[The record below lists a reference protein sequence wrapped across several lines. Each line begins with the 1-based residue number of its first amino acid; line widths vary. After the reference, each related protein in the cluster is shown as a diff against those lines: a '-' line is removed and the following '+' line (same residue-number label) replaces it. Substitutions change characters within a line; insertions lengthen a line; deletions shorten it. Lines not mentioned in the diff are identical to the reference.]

1 MIYPQKH
8 LTRQARALL
17 AAGACFHRKDAGNDD
32 DPFAALTK
40 AFGTHTEE
48 VLRRLGG
55 TDQDVAAIKEQLAE
69 IEQRA
74 ARGSFGG
81 SNHHFESWGAQV
93 ADAPEIKALADGG
106 ERGKARILVKALT
119 SDMASAGALAP
130 PDRQR
135 NITLLPK
142 RRLTVRD
149 LLGIGQTSSNSVEFM
164 KQSGF
169 TNSAAPVAEGA
180 LKPESQITF
189 ELADAKVKTIATW
202 IKASRQILADAP
214 LLRSTVDGE
223 LTYAIAFVEE
233 GQLLHGD
240 GTGQNL
246 HGIIPQATAYETTR
260 NQAGDTR
267 FDTILHAIEQAEIAD
282 LPASGVILPTS
293 DWFAMVGTKGDDGH
307 YLSGLGPLANVPP
320 RLWQLP
326 VVWTN
331 CLAAGDFVVGAFESA
346 VTLFDRQQTTI
357 EVGHVNDDFIRNLLT
372 ILAEERVALA
382 VKRPEAI
389 IHGSFP
395 TA

>member
-1 MIYPQKH
+1 MIDPQKH
-8 LTRQARALL
+8 LTHSAASQL
-17 AAGACFHRKDAGNDD
+17 AAGARIHRKDAGNDD
-32 DPFAALTK
+32 DPFASLTK

-55 TDQDVAAIKEQLAE
+55 TDQDIAGIKEQLAE

-74 ARGSFGG
+74 ARGAFGG
-81 SNHHFESWGAQV
+81 GGHHFESWGTQV
-93 ADAPEIKALADGG
+93 ANAPEIKALADAG
-106 ERGKARILVKALT
+106 ERGKARIVVKALS
-119 SDMASAGALAP
+119 SDMASAGALVP

-135 NITLLPK
+135 DITLLPK

-149 LLGIGQTSSNSVEFM
+149 LLGSGQTISNSVEFM
-164 KQSGF
+164 RQTGF
-169 TNSAAPVAEGA
+169 TNAAAPVAEGA

-202 IKASRQILADAP
+202 VKASRQILADAP
-214 LLRSTVDGE
+214 LLRSTIDGE
-223 LTYAIAFVEE
+223 LTYGISFVEE

-246 HGIIPQATAYETTR
+246 NGIIPQATAYETTR
-260 NQAGDTR
+260 NQTGDTR

-282 LPASGVILPTS
+282 LPASGVILSTS
-293 DWFAMVGTKGDDGH
+293 DWFRMIGTKGTDDH
-307 YLSGLGPLANVPP
+307 YLSGLGPLSNAPP

-331 CLAAGDFVVGAFESA
+331 SLAAGDFLVGAFESA

-357 EVGHVNDDFIRNLLT
+357 EVGHVNDDFIKNLVT

-382 VKRPEAI
+382 VKRPEALI
-389 IHGSFP
+389 TGSFP
-395 TA
+395 A